1 MIEVKELLELSLK
14 SLYKFDKILLD
25 RSIKEECINHRFA
38 IYLENH
44 FKNNNKIFS
53 VDVEYNRN
61 VTSRELIYSEIFPND
76 RKVFN
81 KKIILSDIENYKEVI
96 PDIIIHERGSNRNN
110 YLCIEAK
117 KVYNR
122 TTEERDIEKLIGL
135 LNEPFNYKFACLVEY
150 LPNQDYFYVLLFAKE
165 NADIL
170 SEGFFVSKEER
181 N

>member
-1 MIEVKELLELSLK
+1 MIEVIELLELSLK

-135 LNEPFNYKFACLVEY
+135 LNEPFNYKFASLVEY
-150 LPNQDYFYVLLFAKE
+150 LPNQDYFYVLLFTKE
-165 NADIL
+165 SEDIL
-170 SEGFFVSKEER
+170 SEGFFVSKKE
-181 N
+181 